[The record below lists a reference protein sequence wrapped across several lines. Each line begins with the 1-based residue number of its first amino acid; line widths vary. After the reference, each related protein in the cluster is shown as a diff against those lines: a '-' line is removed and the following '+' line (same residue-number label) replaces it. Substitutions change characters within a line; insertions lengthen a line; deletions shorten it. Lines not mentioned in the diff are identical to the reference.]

1 MIFNFF
7 TIKFNEFIR
16 EYIIIKKSNLLYN
29 ALDVYK
35 EENIL
40 YFFLIF
46 YEKFENHQ
54 KIIINKIYLNNF
66 LIKIS
71 VYDNFAKIFNN
82 PQSLQKYFMNLIFE
96 INIFKNYFKK

>member
-1 MIFNFF
+1 M
-7 TIKFNEFIR
+7 
-16 EYIIIKKSNLLYN
+16 NLLENILELKNQIYYN

-46 YEKFENHQ
+46 YEKFEIHL
-54 KIIINKIYLNNF
+54 IIFIIKIYLNHF

-71 VYDNFAKIFNN
+71 VYDNFAKIF
-82 PQSLQKYFMNLIFE
+82 K
-96 INIFKNYFKK
+96 

>member
-1 MIFNFF
+1 M
-7 TIKFNEFIR
+7 
-16 EYIIIKKSNLLYN
+16 NLLENILELKNQIYYN

-54 KIIINKIYLNNF
+54 MIFINKIYLNNF

-82 PQSLQKYFMNLIFE
+82 PQSLQKYFINLIFE